1 MGQYVLIIKKI
12 EPGLG
17 LLRGILEI
25 WLNRA
30 QDPLEKTQK
39 HFGQVIQTLL
49 KTPLKPSFTQIGDVI
64 PCIYHLEG

>member
-1 MGQYVLIIKKI
+1 MGQYVLIIKKKGS
-12 EPGLG
+12 GLG
-17 LLRGILEI
+17 LLKGILEI

-49 KTPLKPSFTQIGDVI
+49 EPPLEAKFHSNGHVI
-64 PCIYHLEG
+64 PCMYHLEG

>member
-49 KTPLKPSFTQIGDVI
+49 KTPLKSSFTQIEDVI
-64 PCIYHLEG
+64 PCMYHLEG